1 MLVKTTTAINEIL
14 STYFSPLVV
23 QFLKQ
28 SGTKSKV
35 IGKGGYTAASP
46 QLRRL
51 GIDVDGWPV
60 PPAGLFVVDERTVY
74 LREIDVM
81 TVVHEHGHAI
91 DCALGGGA
99 YRSGYDPRIRSAFA
113 GARTFVTPYAACG
126 LDEYFAEC
134 IRAIVGAN
142 TPRSPWP
149 TVSAERFRSIDPH
162 GFEVISAMLAEAEDA
177 ATFEA
182 GEQIALRLVD

>member
-1 MLVKTTTAINEIL
+1 MLSKTTTAVNEIL
-14 STYFSPLVV
+14 STYFSPLIN

-46 QLRRL
+46 RLRRL

-74 LREIDVM
+74 LRETDVM

-99 YRSGYDPRIRSAFA
+99 YRSSYDPSTRSAFA
-113 GARTFVTPYAACG
+113 GARAFVTPYAACG
-126 LDEYFAEC
+126 LDEYFAEG

-142 TPRSPWP
+142 SPQSQWP
-149 TVSAERFRSIDPH
+149 TVSAERFRSIDPR
-162 GFEVISAMLAEAEDA
+162 GFEVISAMLAEAEA
-177 ATFEA
+177 ATKFDE
-182 GEQIALRLVD
+182 GEQIALRLVG